1 MTTLELVLI
10 VVVVLLVI
18 LLLPCVYILIRT
30 GKVLADY
37 YKNI

>member
-18 LLLPCVYILIRT
+18 LLLPCVYIIIGA

-37 YKNI
+37 YKNR